1 MYSAT
6 KPFYVFDT
14 RTRWLYIATVFAFLL
29 ALVAYENLVVY
40 PPAPGSASDTIT
52 SMLFPIVLLGYSIWR
67 YIKVVRIEFYEQFV
81 RIVGKGGSANIDARY
96 TDLEIGPL
104 AKAGRS
110 WYYSF
115 RISLKGR
122 SDRKGWEVQN
132 SKLSGVNK
140 TLYMSVQEHVANA
153 LTAPLAAPNPSQI
166 PVSSPPPLIKQ
177 LWLVVL
183 IIGFLILFSGVF
195 IPGALGG
202 GLFILGFVLFFISRT
217 LRARQIRSETS
228 H

>member
-29 ALVAYENLVVY
+29 ALVVYENLVVY
-40 PPAPGSASDTIT
+40 PLAPGSASDAIT
-52 SMLFPIVLLGYSIWR
+52 SLLFPIVLLAYCIWR

-81 RIVGKGGSANIDARY
+81 RVVGKGGSANIDASY

-104 AKAGRS
+104 AKSGRS

-115 RISLKGR
+115 RISLKAR
-122 SDRKGWEVQN
+122 SDQKGWNVEN
-132 SKLSGVNK
+132 SKLSGTSK
-140 TLYMSVQEHVANA
+140 TLYMSVQEHAANVR
-153 LTAPLAAPNPSQI
+153 TAQLPPSGPLSI
-166 PVSSPPPLIKQ
+166 PGSSPPSRIKQ
-177 LWLVVL
+177 PWLIVGVVGL
-183 IIGFLILFSGVF
+183 LSLASF
-195 IPGALGG
+195 IFVSGALSG
-202 GLFILGFVLFFISRT
+202 GLFLLGIILLFISRT